1 MHQSINMTSDDVQT
15 IDTICIS
22 GLPGSGKGTANEYL
36 EQQITQ
42 RGLQYSYLGTGDR
55 IRQEKE
61 EGTEFG
67 LVCQQYEENGKLV
80 PSDVVNKYIWQWIRE
95 IDRKA
100 IAVIDGAPRTADQTG
115 PYMDLMDELGRK
127 DVMLFLDVPAEV
139 AEERMIK
146 RGEKA
151 MKGGH
156 KPRPEDVDPVKR
168 GRRLDDGKMLK
179 DLVLPRFAERDK
191 LLLIDAL
198 GDIEQVRG
206 IMAERILKLLPQA
219 SRKEARVVSDHG
231 HSRVAAPAY

>member
-1 MHQSINMTSDDVQT
+1 MTSDDVQT

-36 EQQITQ
+36 QLQVEQ
-42 RGLQYSYLGTGDR
+42 RGLQFSYLGTGDR

-61 EGTEFG
+61 QGTKFG
-67 LVCQQYEENGKLV
+67 LLCQQYQENGIMV
-80 PSDVVNKYIWQWIRE
+80 PAEIINDNIWQWIRE
-95 IDRKA
+95 IDRRA
-100 IAVIDGAPRTADQTG
+100 IAVIDGAPRTEDQTG
-115 PYMDLMDELGRK
+115 PYMDLMDELGRN

-151 MKGGH
+151 IEQGKI
-156 KPRPEDVDPVKR
+156 PRPEDIDPEKR
-168 GRRLDDGKMLK
+168 SRRLDDGKMLK
-179 DLVLPRFAERDK
+179 DIVLPRFAERDK

-198 GDIEQVRG
+198 GDIQQVRG
-206 IMAERILKLLPQA
+206 IMAERILKLLPEA
-219 SRKEARVVSDHG
+219 VRKEARVVSDHG

>member
-1 MHQSINMTSDDVQT
+1 MHHTVNTTSDDVQT

-36 EQQITQ
+36 EQQIKD

-55 IRQEKE
+55 IRQEKQ

-80 PSDVVNKYIWQWIRE
+80 PSDVVNKFIWQWIRE

-100 IAVIDGAPRTADQTG
+100 IAVIDGAPRTEDQTE
-115 PYMDLMDELGRK
+115 PYLDLMDELGRK
-127 DVMLFLDVPAEV
+127 DMMLFLDVPAEV

-151 MKGGH
+151 MKNGQ

-168 GRRLDDGKMLK
+168 SRRLYDGKMLK
-179 DLVLPRFAERDK
+179 DVVLPRFAERDK
-191 LLLIDAL
+191 LLVIDAL

-206 IMAERILKLLPQA
+206 IMAERILKLLPEV
-219 SRKEARVVSDHG
+219 RKNGTKISDHG
-231 HSRVAAPAY
+231 RSGVAAPAY

>member
-1 MHQSINMTSDDVQT
+1 MASDDAQT

-36 EQQITQ
+36 EQQIKE

-55 IRQEKE
+55 IRKEKE
-61 EGTEFG
+61 EGTDFG

-80 PSDVVNKYIWQWIRE
+80 PSDVVNRYIWQWIRE
-95 IDRKA
+95 IDRRA
-100 IAVIDGAPRTADQTG
+100 IAVIDGAPRTEDQTG
-115 PYMDLMDELGRK
+115 PYMDLMDELGRN

-151 MKGGH
+151 MKAGQ

-168 GRRLDDGKMLK
+168 SRRLNDGKMLK
-179 DLVLPRFAERDK
+179 DVVLPRFAERDK

-219 SRKEARVVSDHG
+219 HRKETRVSDHG

>member
-1 MHQSINMTSDDVQT
+1 MASDDAQT

-36 EQQITQ
+36 EQQIKE

-55 IRQEKE
+55 IRREKE

-67 LVCQQYEENGKLV
+67 LVCQQYQENGIMV
-80 PSDVVNKYIWQWIRE
+80 PAEIINDNIWQWIRE
-95 IDRKA
+95 IDRRA
-100 IAVIDGAPRTADQTG
+100 IAVIDGAPRTEDQTG

-127 DVMLFLDVPAEV
+127 DIMVFLDVPAEV

-151 MKGGH
+151 IEEGRI
-156 KPRPEDVDPVKR
+156 PRPEDIDPEKR
-168 GRRLDDGKMLK
+168 SRRLDDGKMLK
-179 DLVLPRFAERDK
+179 DVVLPRFAERDK

-219 SRKEARVVSDHG
+219 HRKETKVSDHG
-231 HSRVAAPAY
+231 HSRVAVPAY